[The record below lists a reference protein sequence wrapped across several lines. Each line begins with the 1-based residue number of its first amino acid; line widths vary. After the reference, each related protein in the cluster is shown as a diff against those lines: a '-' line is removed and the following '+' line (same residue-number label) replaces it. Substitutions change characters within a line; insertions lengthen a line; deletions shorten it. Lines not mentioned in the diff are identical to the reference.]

1 MAFPHTQASS
11 SLHPIPG
18 KRKKWCVSRMPVVT
32 MVWEADW
39 EVAKWD
45 CMADKRGR
53 DWRLSTEKETH
64 K

>member
-1 MAFPHTQASS
+1 M
-11 SLHPIPG
+11 
-18 KRKKWCVSRMPVVT
+18 VT